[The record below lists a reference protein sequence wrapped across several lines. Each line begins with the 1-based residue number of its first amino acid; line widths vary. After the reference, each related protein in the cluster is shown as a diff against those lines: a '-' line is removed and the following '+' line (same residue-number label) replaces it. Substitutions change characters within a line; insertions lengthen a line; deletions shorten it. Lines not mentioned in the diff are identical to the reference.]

1 MEHIYL
7 HDLKTKK
14 MALPFQVFLAYWWM
28 GLFGGATAKR
38 HLAISNSPTV
48 GMLDLGTLA
57 KKARSK
63 LSGIKSAVAYT
74 SKSGKKSYK
83 GTRFLKGTGSWA

>member
-1 MEHIYL
+1 ME
-7 HDLKTKK
+7 
-14 MALPFQVFLAYWWM
+14 LPVEVFLAYWWM

-38 HLAISNSPTV
+38 HLAISNSPAV
-48 GMLDLGTLA
+48 
-57 KKARSK
+57 R